1 MTRTKK
7 IVLAALF
14 ATSLPVAAIAGGF
27 GGGFGGHCGPGRA
40 ETAEEAREHAD
51 RMADHV
57 LGRIDATDAQRAQVD
72 TLLDTTVPKMFAIHE
87 DGAALRDEGMALFT
101 ADKVDA
107 AAVESLRAEAMTL
120 ADEGSRLMA
129 STAVSLA
136 NILTVEQRQDL
147 AADLEKM
154 HGEGGPH
161 GRGDGPHERG
171 QR

>member
-14 ATSLPVAAIAGGF
+14 ATALPVAAIAGGF
-27 GGGFGGHCGPGRA
+27 GGGFGGHCGPPRA

-51 RMADHV
+51 RMAERALD
-57 LGRIDATDAQRAQVD
+57 RIDATDAQRAQVD
-72 TLLDTTVPKMFAIHE
+72 ALLDTTVPKMFAIHE
-87 DGAALRDEGMALFT
+87 DGAALREEGRALFT

-107 AAVESLRAEAMTL
+107 AAVEALRAEAMTL

-136 NILTVEQRQDL
+136 NILTVEQRQDI
-147 AADLEKM
+147 AEDLERF

-161 GRGDGPHERG
+161 GRGDGPPERG